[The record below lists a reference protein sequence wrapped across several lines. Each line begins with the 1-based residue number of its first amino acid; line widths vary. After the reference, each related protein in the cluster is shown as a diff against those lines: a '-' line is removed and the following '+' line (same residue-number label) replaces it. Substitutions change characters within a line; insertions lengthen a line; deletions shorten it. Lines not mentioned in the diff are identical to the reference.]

1 MSNLQVYYLFSER
14 QFPLRDNYI
23 SFKGSFHKNVK
34 SKISFLNNHFNILL
48 KKNKK
53 EQEICDA
60 IKSYNLMVK
69 SIEEQKEKKI
79 RYEINKK
86 LRMLFYQQ
94 KLKSVSNNKML
105 LDLMATNTK
114 FIKYLNKQK
123 SHKSINSANL
133 KTTHLDSMENPSFIK
148 KNDSS
153 PFITEI
159 KGINKKANNDTYFQ
173 KGENNNIYNTIDYK
187 QKNEYNNTGDD
198 FFSLRLKKSLLKK
211 EATSYKNFNSLSLRN
226 SNNNNILNKY
236 FKKRQNSNFYPNFKV
251 KRNKNFFSLKK
262 NYTSK
267 FNSTNNSKKLILKY
281 SSPKNKN
288 IFNK

>member
-1 MSNLQVYYLFSER
+1 MSNLQVYYLFSEK
-14 QFPLRDNYI
+14 QFPIRDNYI
-23 SFKGSFHKNVK
+23 SFKGTFHKNVK

-69 SIEEQKEKKI
+69 SIEEEKKKKI

-133 KTTHLDSMENPSFIK
+133 KTIHLNSMENPSFIK

-159 KGINKKANNDTYFQ
+159 KGINKKVNNDTYFQ

-187 QKNEYNNTGDD
+187 QKNEYNNNGDD

-211 EATSYKNFNSLSLRN
+211 GISYKNFNSLSLRN
-226 SNNNNILNKY
+226 KSNNNILNNY
-236 FKKRQNSNFYPNFKV
+236 FKKKENSKFKV
-251 KRNKNFFSLKK
+251 RRNNNFFSLKK
-262 NYTSK
+262 NCTISK
-267 FNSTNNSKKLILKY
+267 FNSMNSKKLILKY
-281 SSPKNKN
+281 SSLWKK
-288 IFNK
+288 